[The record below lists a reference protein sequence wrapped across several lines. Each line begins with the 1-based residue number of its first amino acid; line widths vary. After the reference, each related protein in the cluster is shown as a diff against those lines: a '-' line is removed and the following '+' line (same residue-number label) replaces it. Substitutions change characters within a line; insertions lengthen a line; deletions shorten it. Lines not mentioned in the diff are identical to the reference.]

1 MRAAVPHG
9 GVGSVVTREEKFQT
23 PWVLF
28 IYSSIY
34 LDTQLRPSPHPTDI
48 DTRSMDGGPT
58 VSQTVFI
65 HEASMLP
72 QSHGFHPFSS
82 REFSDMKSERTQL
95 ELTAHACNPTRGRL
109 RQEDHSVN
117 QGQSGILRLSLKQGV
132 GGGDIAL
139 TNKHV

>member
-1 MRAAVPHG
+1 MFRTDSL
-9 GVGSVVTREEKFQT
+9 GSVY
-23 PWVLF
+23 LF
-28 IYSSIY
+28 IY
-34 LDTQLRPSPHPTDI
+34 LFVHPAATFPPPYGYT

-95 ELTAHACNPTRGRL
+95 ELTAYACNPTCGRL

-117 QGQSGILRLSLKQGV
+117 QGQFGILRLSLKQGV